1 MSGGDNDGTELL
13 PLGVAALIWALYTA
27 LLTALAVIFTSRRD
41 I

>member
-1 MSGGDNDGTELL
+1 MTGGDNGDTNVL
-13 PLGVAALIWALYTA
+13 PLGVAALVWTLYTA